1 MSMTSAPD
9 LATVAHAL
17 ANQARATMILT
28 LLDGRAWT
36 LTELAFAAQVARP
49 TASEHVDRLV
59 AAGLVEEVR
68 QGRHRYVRISDGSTA
83 ETIEALAALSKR
95 VRPPAPTL
103 RAHRADRALREGR
116 SCYRHLAGR
125 LGVAL
130 CDGMISQELISA
142 DWTLTEA
149 GRNWVAD
156 IGLMIPSTTGSPGSV
171 RRRPFL
177 RPCLDW
183 TERRDH
189 LAGALADQMFDEF
202 CTRGWLRRTSSSRA
216 VELTASG
223 RVAIGDVLT
232 AEVSRARDS

>member
-1 MSMTSAPD
+1 
-9 LATVAHAL
+9 
-17 ANQARATMILT
+17 MILT

-49 TASEHVDRLV
+49 TASEHLDRLV

-83 ETIEALAALSKR
+83 ETIEAFAALSKR

-130 CDGMISQELISA
+130 CDGMINQELISA

-149 GRNWVAD
+149 GRTWLAD
-156 IGLMIPSTTGSPGSV
+156 IGLAIPGTAGSPGSGPGSV
-171 RRRPFL
+171 RRRSLL

-189 LAGALADQMFDEF
+189 LAGALADQMLDEF
-202 CTRGWLRRTSSSRA
+202 CTRGWLRRTSNSRA

-223 RVAIGDVLT
+223 KVSIGDVLT
-232 AEVSRARDS
+232 A